1 MMDDNGSASI
11 CSSTDSLGS
20 TSDLEPGC
28 IDLSGGDF
36 SIVNHNLLNVTHYNI
51 NSLTCRSKLEELG
64 SLGRQINLDIIA
76 ISETKLDDNIQESVF
91 TIPGYNVEYKHRTRK
106 GGGVALYIRDDIPHV
121 RVSKLESKELEHV
134 SVDITIKRKK
144 FNISVIYRPPSRS
157 TPEQTAAEEDNKF
170 LLNIEKTLG
179 KLRSHRAST
188 KLILGDFNFGDCYDF
203 FGGLRGKSL
212 DERAPPIFLE
222 KDFYQMIDR
231 PTRKVGDSSSLID
244 LVFVNKT
251 DDVVL
256 TAVLP
261 PIADHSGTL
270 ISLNTLSFKKPPKVI
285 TLYDY
290 DTADWNAIESE
301 IPNLARPNPHDDID
315 VDVCANQL
323 SQAFI
328 DLRDKYVPH
337 KTVKIYEK
345 DRPWL
350 DKDTRRKLSKK
361 NRRFKIY
368 SKAIDQIKRGNR
380 TNNDTEKA
388 KTLFDKYKLA
398 KKDFEYTA
406 RSTKQKYF
414 NKLKGTLLNP
424 EISSKKKFT
433 LLNRLTNTGKNANI
447 PPLIDSDKI
456 IHKPKEKA
464 QTFNNHFAKKS
475 NLKGREESPPTI
487 DPIETLSDLIHFDT
501 SYHEIGPL
509 IKSMKNADFSP
520 CGIPAK
526 FLKLLY
532 QRFGSKITT
541 PIADL
546 LNLIFRTGTYPKI
559 WKVANITPVFK
570 KKGARTDK
578 SNWRPISILPTLS
591 KICEAVIHQRILGH
605 LLQNDII
612 TERQAAYLPNDSTAN
627 QLLYIVH
634 HIKTSWGKKN
644 ISQACF
650 LDISAAFDAV
660 WHSALI
666 EKLKSINVKGN
677 CLKLL
682 QSYLNGRTAKTV
694 VDGQES
700 TELPVEAGVP
710 QGSRLGP
717 LLFILYINDI
727 ISDLESEPMIFA
739 DDTTL
744 IASGPETEHT
754 SSILNRDLTKIAA
767 WAKRWKV
774 EFNAGKSK
782 DMIFAKEQPND
793 NFPLFFQDAVI
804 ERVTKH
810 KHLGVTLTS
819 TLSWDMHVSNII
831 KQVNMKLSM
840 IYKVRELNRKTLDIM
855 YKMHVRSCIDY
866 CLPVYGPS
874 LNNTQVNKLDQLQYR
889 AARMATMA
897 MKFTSKEKIF
907 KDLGWES
914 IECRIRYLS
923 LCLFHKIHIHGTRP
937 LIRQCRPPINQ
948 YQNFTRSN
956 KYYNTYTLKD
966 ATFCNSFFPKISNL
980 WNDLPFE
987 LRNKDMTDFK
997 VELGWLLKPP
1007 KIRLYSIG
1015 SKFGNSIHT
1024 QLRVGKSQLNDHLFT
1039 MRLTN
1044 TTGCMCREP
1053 VESTEHFLLDC
1064 FLYDV
1069 ERKELFTSISG
1080 ILIKKIDKYNKH
1092 DLVNALLFG
1101 EKTHDSDRYQ
1111 HNKLL
1116 FLRVQNFLIKTKRL
1130 CYKSKL
1136 QYTVDQ

>member
-1 MMDDNGSASI
+1 MMDDNGSVSN
-11 CSSTDSLGS
+11 CSSSESLGS
-20 TSDLEPGC
+20 TSDLVPGC
-28 IDLSGGDF
+28 IDLSTGDY
-36 SIVNHNLLNVTHYNI
+36 SSVNTNLLNVSHYNV
-51 NSLTCRSKLEELG
+51 NSLTCRTKLEQIG
-64 SLGRQINLDIIA
+64 SLGRQINLSVIA
-76 ISETKLDDNIQESVF
+76 ISETKLDDNIQDSVF

-106 GGGVALYIRDDIPHV
+106 GGGVALYIRDDIPYV
-121 RVSKLESKELEHV
+121 RASKLESKELEHV
-134 SVDITIKRKK
+134 SVDVTVKTKK

-157 TPEQTAAEEDNKF
+157 TPDQSAAAEDNKF
-170 LLNIEKTLG
+170 LSNIEKTLG
-179 KLRSHRAST
+179 KLRSHRASS

-203 FGGLRGKSL
+203 YGGLNGKSL
-212 DERAPPIFLE
+212 DDRAPPIFLE
-222 KDFYQMIDR
+222 KDFYQMVDR
-231 PTRKVGDSSSLID
+231 PTRKIGNSVSLID

-290 DTADWNAIESE
+290 DTADWEAIESE
-301 IPNLARPNPHDDID
+301 IPNLSLFQDTD
-315 VDVCANQL
+315 VDLRANQL
-323 SQAFI
+323 TQALI

-337 KTVKIYEK
+337 KTVKIHEK
-345 DRPWL
+345 DQPWH

-368 SKAIDQIKRGNR
+368 SKAIDQIKRGIR
-380 TNNDTEKA
+380 VNNDEQKV

-414 NKLKGTLLNP
+414 NNLKSTLLNP

-447 PPLIDSDKI
+447 PPLIDNDKI

-475 NLKGREESPPTI
+475 NLKGREETPPTI
-487 DPIETLSDLIHFDT
+487 DPVDTFSDLIHFDT
-501 SYHEIGPL
+501 SHYELGPL
-509 IKSMKNADFSP
+509 IKNMKNADFSP

-526 FLKLLY
+526 FIKLLY

-546 LNLIFRTGTYPKI
+546 LNLIFRTGIYPKI
-559 WKVANITPVFK
+559 WKVANITPVYK

-591 KICEAVIHQRILGH
+591 KLCEAVIHDRILRH
-605 LLQNDII
+605 LLENNII
-612 TERQAAYLPNDSTAN
+612 STKQAAYLPNDSTAN

-634 HIKTSWGKKN
+634 QIKSSWANKQ

-660 WHSALI
+660 WHNALI
-666 EKLKSINVKGN
+666 EKLRSVNVKGKSLN
-677 CLKLL
+677 LL
-682 QSYLNGRTAKTV
+682 QSYLSERTAKTV

-744 IASGPETEHT
+744 IQSGPSVEYTA
-754 SSILNRDLTKIAA
+754 SILNRDLAKITT
-767 WAKRWKV
+767 WAKKWKV

-782 DMIFAKEQPND
+782 DMIFSKEQPNQ
-793 NFPLFFQDAVI
+793 NFPLLFQNAII
-804 ERVTKH
+804 ERVSKH

-819 TLSWDMHVSNII
+819 SLSWDMHVTNII

-874 LNNTQVNKLDQLQYR
+874 LSNTQVNKLDQLQYR

-907 KDLGWES
+907 SDLGWES
-914 IECRIRYLS
+914 IENRIKYLS
-923 LCLFHKIHIHGTRP
+923 LSLFHKIHIHGTRP
-937 LIRQCRPPINQ
+937 LIRSCMPPINQ

-956 KYYNTYTLKD
+956 KYYNTFTQKD
-966 ATFCNSFFPKISNL
+966 TTFRNSFFPKISNL
-980 WNDLPFE
+980 WNDLPSE
-987 LRNKDMTDFK
+987 LRNKDMIDFK
-997 VELGWLLKPP
+997 TELGWLLKPP
-1007 KIRLYSIG
+1007 KIRLYCLG

-1024 QLRVGKSQLNDHLFT
+1024 QLRVKKSQLNDHLFT
-1039 MRLTN
+1039 MRLSN
-1044 TTGCMCREP
+1044 TPSCICSEP
-1053 VESTEHFLLDC
+1053 LETTEHYILDC
-1064 FLYDV
+1064 FMYEV
-1069 ERKELFTSISG
+1069 ERQELFTNISG
-1080 ILIKKIDKYNKH
+1080 LLIKKLDKYNRH
-1092 DLVNALLFG
+1092 DLVTALLFG
-1101 EKTHDSDRYQ
+1101 ENVHDSDRYQ

-1116 FLRVQNFLIKTKRL
+1116 FKNFQNFLIKTKRL

-1136 QYTVDQ
+1136 QHTINL

>member
-1 MMDDNGSASI
+1 MDDNGSVSN
-11 CSSTDSLGS
+11 CSSSDSLGS
-20 TSDLEPGC
+20 ASDLVPGC
-28 IDLSGGDF
+28 LDLSAGDY
-36 SIVNHNLLNVTHYNI
+36 SCVNNNLLNVAHYNV
-51 NSLTCRSKLEELG
+51 NSLTCRTKLEQIG
-64 SLGRQINLDIIA
+64 SLGRQINLSVIA
-76 ISETKLDDNIQESVF
+76 ISETKLDDNIQDSVF
-91 TIPGYNVEYKHRTRK
+91 TIPGYNVEYRHRTRK
-106 GGGVALYIRDDIPHV
+106 GGGVALYIRDDIPYV
-121 RVSKLESKELEHV
+121 RTSKLESNVLEHV
-134 SVDITIKRKK
+134 SVDATVKDKK

-157 TPEQTAAEEDNKF
+157 TPDQSAAAEDNKF
-170 LLNIEKTLG
+170 LSEIGKTLG
-179 KLRSHRAST
+179 KLRSHRASS

-203 FGGLRGKSL
+203 YGGLNGKSL
-212 DERAPPIFLE
+212 DDRAPPIFLE
-222 KDFYQMIDR
+222 KDFYQMVDR
-231 PTRKVGDSSSLID
+231 PTRKVGNSVSLID

-290 DTADWNAIESE
+290 DTADWEAIESE
-301 IPNLARPNPHDDID
+301 IPNLSLFQDTD
-315 VDVCANQL
+315 VDVRTNQL
-323 SQAFI
+323 TQALI

-337 KTVKIYEK
+337 KTVKIHEK
-345 DRPWL
+345 DQPWL

-361 NRRFKIY
+361 NRSFKIY

-380 TNNDTEKA
+380 ANNDEQKA
-388 KTLFDKYKLA
+388 KTLFDKYKMA

-424 EISSKKKFT
+424 EISPKKKFT

-447 PPLIDSDKI
+447 PPLIDNDKI

-475 NLKGREESPPTI
+475 NLKGRDETPPTI
-487 DPIETLSDLIHFDT
+487 DPIDTLSDLIHLDT
-501 SYHEIGPL
+501 SHHELGPL
-509 IKSMKNADFSP
+509 IKNMKNADFSP

-526 FLKLLY
+526 FIKLLY

-546 LNLIFRTGTYPKI
+546 LNLIFRTGIYPKI

-591 KICEAVIHQRILGH
+591 KLCEAVIHDRILRH
-605 LLQNDII
+605 LLENGII
-612 TERQAAYLPNDSTAN
+612 TNKQAAYLPNDSTAN

-634 HIKTSWGKKN
+634 QIKSSWSKKHL
-644 ISQACF
+644 SQAVF

-660 WHSALI
+660 WHNALI
-666 EKLKSINVKGN
+666 EKLRSINVKGK

-682 QSYLNGRTAKTV
+682 QSYLSERTAKTV

-744 IASGPETEHT
+744 IQSGPDVEFT
-754 SSILNRDLTKIAA
+754 SLILNRDLAKITI
-767 WAKRWKV
+767 WAKKWKV

-782 DMIFAKEQPND
+782 DMIFSKEQPGD
-793 NFPLFFQDAVI
+793 NFPLIFQNATI
-804 ERVTKH
+804 ERVSKH

-819 TLSWDMHVSNII
+819 SLSWDMHVTNII

-874 LNNTQVNKLDQLQYR
+874 LSNTQVNKLDQLQYR

-914 IECRIRYLS
+914 IENRIKYLS
-923 LCLFHKIHIHGTRP
+923 LTLFHKIHIHETRP
-937 LIRQCRPPINQ
+937 LIRSCMPPINQ

-956 KYYNTYTLKD
+956 RYYNTYTQKD

-980 WNDLPFE
+980 WNDLPSE
-987 LRNKDMTDFK
+987 LRHKGMIDFK
-997 VELGWLLKPP
+997 TELGWLLKPP
-1007 KIRLYSIG
+1007 KIRLYCIG

-1024 QLRVGKSQLNDHLFT
+1024 QLRVNKSQLNDHLFT
-1039 MRLTN
+1039 MRLSN
-1044 TTGCMCREP
+1044 TPSCICSEP
-1053 VESTEHFLLDC
+1053 LETTEHFILDC
-1064 FLYDV
+1064 FMYEV
-1069 ERKELFTSISG
+1069 ERQELFTNISG
-1080 ILIKKIDKYNKH
+1080 LLIKKLDKYNRH
-1092 DLVNALLFG
+1092 DLVTALLFG
-1101 EKTHDSDRYQ
+1101 ENVHDSERYQ

-1116 FLRVQNFLIKTKRL
+1116 FKNFQNFLIKTKRL

-1136 QYTVDQ
+1136 QHTINE

>member
-1 MMDDNGSASI
+1 MDDNSSASN

-20 TSDLEPGC
+20 TSDLAPGC
-28 IDLSGGDF
+28 VDLSAGDY
-36 SIVNHNLLNVTHYNI
+36 SSVNRNLLNVAHYNI
-51 NSLTCRSKLEELG
+51 NSITCRTKLEQIG
-64 SLGRQINLDIIA
+64 SLGRQLNLSVIA
-76 ISETKLDDNIQESVF
+76 ISETKLDDNIQDSVF
-91 TIPGYNVEYKHRTRK
+91 SIPGYNMEYKHRTRR
-106 GGGVALYIRDDIPHV
+106 GGGVALYIRDDIPYV
-121 RVSKLESKELEHV
+121 RTPKVESKELEHV
-134 SVDITIKRKK
+134 AVDVTVKNKK
-144 FNISVIYRPPSRS
+144 FNVSVIYRPPSRS
-157 TPEQTAAEEDNKF
+157 TPEQSATEEDNNF
-170 LLNIEKTLG
+170 LVNIEKTLG
-179 KLRSHRAST
+179 KLRSHRASS

-203 FGGLRGKSL
+203 YGGLQGKSL

-222 KDFYQMIDR
+222 RDFYQMVDR
-231 PTRKVGDSSSLID
+231 PTRKVGNSVSLID

-270 ISLNTLSFKKPPKVI
+270 ISLNTLTFKKPPKVI

-290 DTADWNAIESE
+290 DTADWKAIESE
-301 IPNLARPNPHDDID
+301 IPNLNNQHDMD
-315 VDVCANQL
+315 VDVRANKLTQSL
-323 SQAFI
+323 I
-328 DLRDKYVPH
+328 ELRDKYVPH

-345 DRPWL
+345 DQPWL
-350 DKDTRRKLSKK
+350 DKVTRRKLTKK
-361 NRRFKIY
+361 NRSFKIY
-368 SKAIDQIKRGNR
+368 SKAIDQIKRGER
-380 TNNDTEKA
+380 SNNDEAKA
-388 KTLFDKYKLA
+388 KTLFEKYKLA

-447 PPLIDSDKI
+447 PPLIDNDKI

-475 NLKGREESPPTI
+475 NLKGRNETPPTA
-487 DPIETLSDLIHFDT
+487 DPIETVSDLMHLDT
-501 SYHEIGPL
+501 SHYELGPL
-509 IKSMKNADFSP
+509 IKDMKNADYSP

-526 FLKLLY
+526 FIKLLY

-546 LNLIFRTGTYPKI
+546 LNLIFKTGTYPKI
-559 WKVANITPVFK
+559 WKVANITPVYK
-570 KKGARTDK
+570 KKGAKTDK

-591 KICEAVIHQRILGH
+591 KLCEAVVHNRLLRH
-605 LLQNDII
+605 LLESNII
-612 TERQAAYLPNDSTAN
+612 TEKQAAYLPNDSTAN

-634 HIKTSWGKKN
+634 KIKTSWANKH

-660 WHSALI
+660 WHSALL
-666 EKLKSINVKGN
+666 EKLKSVNVSGQ
-677 CLKLL
+677 CLNLFK
-682 QSYLNGRTAKTV
+682 SYLSNRTAKTI

-727 ISDLESEPMIFA
+727 ITDLESEPMIFA

-744 IASGPETEHT
+744 IQSGPDVEHT
-754 SSILNRDLTKIAA
+754 SSVLNRDLEKITV
-767 WAKRWKV
+767 WAKKWKV

-782 DMIFAKEQPND
+782 DMIFSKEQPD
-793 NFPLFFQDAVI
+793 GDSPLLFQNAVI
-804 ERVTKH
+804 ERVQKH

-819 TLSWDMHVSNII
+819 SLSWDMHVTNII

-840 IYKVRELNRKTLDIM
+840 IYKVRELNRKTLDMM

-874 LNNTQVNKLDQLQYR
+874 LSATQVNKLDQLQYR

-914 IECRIRYLS
+914 IENRIKYLS
-923 LCLFHKIHIHGTRP
+923 ISLFHKIHIHGTRP
-937 LIRQCRPPINQ
+937 LIRQCMPPINN
-948 YQNFTRSN
+948 YQNLTRSN
-956 KYYNTYTLKD
+956 KFYNTYSLKT
-966 ATFCNSFFPKISNL
+966 AAFCNSFFPKISNL
-980 WNDLPFE
+980 WNDLPFD
-987 LRNKDMTDFK
+987 LRNKDMVDFK
-997 VELGWLLKPP
+997 MELGWLLKPP

-1024 QLRVGKSQLNDHLFT
+1024 QLRVGKSQLNDHLFS
-1039 MRLTN
+1039 MRLSN
-1044 TTGCMCREP
+1044 TPSCICLEP
-1053 VESTEHFLLDC
+1053 LETTEHFILDC
-1064 FLYDV
+1064 FMYEV
-1069 ERKELFTSISG
+1069 ERQELFTNIAG
-1080 ILIKKIDKYNKH
+1080 LLIKKIDKYNRR
-1092 DLVNALLFG
+1092 DLVTALLFG
-1101 EKTHDSDRYQ
+1101 ENVHDNERYL

-1116 FLRVQNFLIKTKRL
+1116 FKHFQNFLIKTKRL

-1136 QYTVDQ
+1136 QYT